1 MSSKKSAQAPAP
13 TPAPAPAPA
22 TTQTNG
28 ENGSQELAR
37 LTDHAAICT
46 LINGVSSAAA
56 KGFDHVYAQLGG
68 MKRQLDRIETAI
80 QPKSCPFCSMDH
92 EGTKCF
98 KYPTAMERHNRLMVL
113 HRCQW

>member
-56 KGFDHVYAQLGG
+56 LGAAVAIVTDPG
-68 MKRQLDRIETAI
+68 GAPVGLIMPET
-80 QPKSCPFCSMDH
+80 
-92 EGTKCF
+92 
-98 KYPTAMERHNRLMVL
+98 V
-113 HRCQW
+113 